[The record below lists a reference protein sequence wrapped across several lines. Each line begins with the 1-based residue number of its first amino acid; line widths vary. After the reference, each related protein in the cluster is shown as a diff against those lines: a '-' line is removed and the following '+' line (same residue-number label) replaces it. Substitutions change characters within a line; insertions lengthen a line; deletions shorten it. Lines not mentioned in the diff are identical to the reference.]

1 MCVPRSPAV
10 DRRMHARE
18 NAPPQPRRQG
28 RSGTS
33 PGRRDGASRA
43 SGKSLWRVRAASRH
57 DRADRRQ
64 CAGEGIV
71 RNVIALVALAALVA
85 PLSAAAETSE
95 VKVPLGAGGFGFLP
109 LHMMKKYGLV
119 EKQAARAGVPVT
131 VNWSDIGGPA
141 IMNEALLSGSA
152 DFISA
157 GPPAFLTLWDRTRG
171 NIEVKGVAAMSS
183 IPMYLNT
190 RAEHLRA
197 LDDLRPGDKMAVT
210 SVKVSIPSIVMQ
222 MHARAKYGAAEMFR
236 FDPYTVTMT
245 HPDAVIALLSGR
257 TEVVAHYASAPFHQ
271 RERKDPAVR
280 TIMTTT
286 DVMGGATTFTMI
298 STTAK
303 FRNQNPKV
311 TAAFVAA
318 LKEAMDMI
326 RADRR
331 NAEVLLESMGG
342 KGWSVAELVAML
354 EEPDTRYTVEPENV
368 MSYVGFMHA
377 IGSLKNRPASIDD
390 LFFGGP

>member
-1 MCVPRSPAV
+1 
-10 DRRMHARE
+10 
-18 NAPPQPRRQG
+18 
-28 RSGTS
+28 
-33 PGRRDGASRA
+33 
-43 SGKSLWRVRAASRH
+43 
-57 DRADRRQ
+57 
-64 CAGEGIV
+64 
-71 RNVIALVALAALVA
+71 
-85 PLSAAAETSE
+85 
-95 VKVPLGAGGFGFLP
+95 
-109 LHMMKKYGLV
+109 MKKYRLI
-119 EKQAARAGVPVT
+119 EKQAAKAGVAVT

-157 GPPAFLTLWDRTRG
+157 GPPAFLTLWDRTKG

-190 RAEHLRA
+190 RAAHLRA
-197 LDDLRPGDKMAVT
+197 LDDLKAGDKMAVT

-222 MHARAKYGAAEMFR
+222 MYARTKYGAAETFR

-245 HPDAVIALLSGR
+245 HPDAVIALLSGH
-257 TEVVAHYASAPFHQ
+257 TEIVAHYASAPFHQ
-271 RERKDPAVR
+271 RERKDPAIR

-303 FRNQNPKV
+303 FRNQNPKLY
-311 TAAFVAA
+311 AAFVAA

-331 NAEVLLESMGG
+331 NAAEVLLESMGG
-342 KGWSVAELVAML
+342 KGWSVAELVGML

-368 MSYVGFMHA
+368 MAYAAFMHA
-377 IGSLKNRPASIDD
+377 IGSLKNRPNSIDD

>member
-1 MCVPRSPAV
+1 MRQRQRGGKAGMVYVPGS
-10 DRRMHARE
+10 
-18 NAPPQPRRQG
+18 
-28 RSGTS
+28 
-33 PGRRDGASRA
+33 GRRRS
-43 SGKSLWRVRAASRH
+43 
-57 DRADRRQ
+57 
-64 CAGEGIV
+64 IV
-71 RNVIALVALAALVA
+71 RKIVALVGLAALVA
-85 PLSAAAETSE
+85 APLCAAAETGE
-95 VKVPLGAGGFGFLP
+95 LKVPLGAGGFGFLP
-109 LHMMKKYGLV
+109 LHLIKKYGLI
-119 EKQAARAGVPVT
+119 EKQAAKAGVPVT

-157 GPPAFLTLWDRTRG
+157 GPPAFLTLWDRTKG
-171 NIEVKGVAAMSS
+171 NIEVRGVAAMSS

-197 LDDLRPGDKMAVT
+197 LDDIRAGDKMAVT

-222 MHARAKYGAAEMFR
+222 MYARTKYGAAETFR

-245 HPDAVIALLSGR
+245 HPDAVIALLSGH
-257 TEVVAHYASAPFHQ
+257 TEIVAHYASAPFHQ

-311 TAAFVAA
+311 YAAFVAA

-331 NAEVLLESMGG
+331 NAAEVLLESMGG
-342 KGWSVAELVAML
+342 KGWSVAELVGML
-354 EEPDTRYTVEPENV
+354 EEPDTRYTTEPENV
-368 MSYVGFMHA
+368 MTYAAFMHA

>member
-1 MCVPRSPAV
+1 MR
-10 DRRMHARE
+10 
-18 NAPPQPRRQG
+18 
-28 RSGTS
+28 
-33 PGRRDGASRA
+33 
-43 SGKSLWRVRAASRH
+43 K
-57 DRADRRQ
+57 
-64 CAGEGIV
+64 IV
-71 RNVIALVALAALVA
+71 ALVIALVAA
-85 PLSAAAETSE
+85 PLSAVAETGE
-95 VKVPLGAGGFGFLP
+95 LKVPLGAGGFGFLP
-109 LHMMKKYGLV
+109 LHMMKKYGLI
-119 EKQAARAGVPVT
+119 EKQAAAVGVPVT

-157 GPPAFLTLWDRTRG
+157 GPPAFLTLWDRTKG

-190 RAEHLRA
+190 RAEHLRT
-197 LDDLRPGDKMAVT
+197 LDDIKAGDKMAVT

-222 MHARAKYGAAEMFR
+222 MYARTKYGPAETFR

-257 TEVVAHYASAPFHQ
+257 TEIVAHYASAPFHQ

-303 FRNQNPKV
+303 FRSQNPKV
-311 TAAFVAA
+311 YAAFVAA

-331 NAEVLLESMGG
+331 NAAAVLLESMGG
-342 KGWSVAELVAML
+342 KGWNVAELVTML
-354 EEPDTRYTVEPENV
+354 EEPDTRYTTEPENV
-368 MSYVGFMHA
+368 MAYAAFMHA

-390 LFFGGP
+390 LFFGPP

>member
-1 MCVPRSPAV
+1 
-10 DRRMHARE
+10 
-18 NAPPQPRRQG
+18 
-28 RSGTS
+28 
-33 PGRRDGASRA
+33 
-43 SGKSLWRVRAASRH
+43 
-57 DRADRRQ
+57 
-64 CAGEGIV
+64 
-71 RNVIALVALAALVA
+71 
-85 PLSAAAETSE
+85 
-95 VKVPLGAGGFGFLP
+95 VPLGAGGFGFLP
-109 LHMMKKYGLV
+109 LHLMKKYGLI
-119 EKQAARAGVPVT
+119 EKQAAKAGVPVT

-157 GPPAFLTLWDRTRG
+157 GPPAFLTLWDRTKG
-171 NIEVKGVAAMSS
+171 NIEVRGVAAMSS

-197 LDDLRPGDKMAVT
+197 LDDIKAGDKMAVT

-222 MHARAKYGAAEMFR
+222 MYARTKYGAAETFR

-245 HPDAVIALLSGR
+245 HPDAVIALLSGH
-257 TEVVAHYASAPFHQ
+257 TEIVAHYASAPFHQ

-303 FRNQNPKV
+303 FRSQNPKV
-311 TAAFVAA
+311 YAAFVAA

-331 NAEVLLESMGG
+331 NAAEVLLESMGG
-342 KGWSVAELVAML
+342 KGWSVAELVGML
-354 EEPDTRYTVEPENV
+354 EEPDTRYTTEPENV
-368 MSYVGFMHA
+368 MTYAGFMHA